1 MGPYNIPTETS
12 SDESPSL
19 ELTFKLVGSYNAHI
33 LDWDG
38 GHLATKIN
46 NYLA

>member
-1 MGPYNIPTETS
+1 MGPYNIPIETS
-12 SDESPSL
+12 SDQSSSL

>member
-1 MGPYNIPTETS
+1 MGPYSIPTQTS
-12 SDESPSL
+12 SDESLSL
-19 ELTFKLVGSYNAHI
+19 ELIFNLVGPYNAHI
-33 LDWDG
+33 LGWDG